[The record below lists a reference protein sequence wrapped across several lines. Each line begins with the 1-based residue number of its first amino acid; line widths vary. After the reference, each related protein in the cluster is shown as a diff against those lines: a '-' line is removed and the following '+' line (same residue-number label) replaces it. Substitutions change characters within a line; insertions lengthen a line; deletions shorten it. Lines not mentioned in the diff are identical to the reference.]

1 MDAFNVYTSRFLEV
15 IDSLKIS
22 DYQVWNNLE
31 SLSKGTM
38 SKIRCGRVGVSMNVL
53 YEFCNKYNVNANYI
67 LTGEGEML
75 KSEPASSDSESKT
88 NKTSAPY
95 QIETKNINIDLHGE
109 QKAFVARSRT
119 LQNAFIS
126 LYPSITI
133 TSEAHQ

>member
-88 NKTSAPY
+88 NKTSTPAQGGSKCPLFLFY
-95 QIETKNINIDLHGE
+95 ANRL
-109 QKAFVARSRT
+109 
-119 LQNAFIS
+119 
-126 LYPSITI
+126 
-133 TSEAHQ
+133 